1 MSKSLRCGALAL
13 VVFGPAFLLGCSSGA
28 PVTAGAAQGAAASNG
43 PKALPAAYSLNTPL
57 DRIAADK
64 RGKAILER
72 DLPGLMASR
81 SYVLFDD
88 MSLTQIATMSGGR
101 LSQTKLNLVEADLAQ
116 LSSAADP

>member
-1 MSKSLRCGALAL
+1 MSRFVRCGSLAL
-13 VVFGPAFLLGCSSGA
+13 VALGPAVLLGCVA
-28 PVTAGAAQGAAASNG
+28 KDPVTTVAAHP
-43 PKALPAAYSLNTPL
+43 PKAQPAAYSLNTPL

-88 MSLTQIATMSGGR
+88 MSLSQIATMSGGR
-101 LSQTKLNLVEADLAQ
+101 LSQTKLDMVEADLAQ
-116 LSSAADP
+116 LSEPADTPQ

>member
-1 MSKSLRCGALAL
+1 MSKSVRYGLLTL
-13 VVFGPAFLLGCSSGA
+13 VAVGPAFLLGCRSSDPA
-28 PVTAGAAQGAAASNG
+28 TAGATAVSHGPAAH
-43 PKALPAAYSLNTPL
+43 PAAYSLNTPL

-116 LSSAADP
+116 LSTRAEDP